1 MKYEWPPFH
10 IEINLTTQ
18 NLQLLHLEEEKWRY
32 GDMRW
37 SQTSKLNNI
46 IFETKI
52 SSAEKG
58 SGQVIDSFQTP
69 LGRHYVRAK
78 IGDGHKENSVFIARR
93 FTGEFFEPSLLSKY
107 PDRDWI
113 LTRILWLSGL
123 EVGLNRLGNV
133 DTMKRYIYIHG
144 SPDSVAMGTQG
155 SKGCIRMRNSDI
167 LRLFNLIPKYT
178 TVKISL

>member
-1 MKYEWPPFH
+1 
-10 IEINLTTQ
+10 
-18 NLQLLHLEEEKWRY
+18 
-32 GDMRW
+32 MRW
-37 SQTSKLNNI
+37 SQTSIIKDI

-58 SGQVIDSFQTP
+58 SGQVIDSFQT

-93 FTGEFFEPSLLSKY
+93 FTGEFFEPLLLNKY

-123 EVGLNRLGNV
+123 EVGLNRLV
-133 DTMKRYIYIHG
+133 T
-144 SPDSVAMGTQG
+144 
-155 SKGCIRMRNSDI
+155 
-167 LRLFNLIPKYT
+167 LIQ
-178 TVKISL
+178 